1 MALLF
6 AEGFDGWASGSDLAN
21 ATRSINA
28 GAALGSANTLSNWGD
43 GCLVGSDLSSGMGF
57 GLTGTPLGSLIR
69 TAFWLRT
76 YGSGTAVF
84 STTVWRP
91 FFNLVGALNSITR
104 WWSLYLLGT
113 QPNVYLSV
121 RKFDDASS
129 PGQAAI
135 GTIPLGDNAW
145 RHVEVEFLIGTSS
158 GTVRTWVDGVADI
171 SFTGDTSDAASG
183 DFSVMDHVLLC
194 GSCSNSG
201 NTGTY
206 LDDVIIWDDEGDA
219 FTGRLTDRHR
229 IRTVLPDANGSVND
243 FTPLSGSNVENV
255 DDVIRD
261 KDGSYTSATAVGEDL
276 FRINTIP
283 FNPAEIYGVYAEAL
297 VRREGLLAHTGRIKA
312 TRGGM
317 VLTGPTVSVDPTYR
331 AERLEL
337 IRDPL
342 TGSRWTRAKLLA
354 GLEAGFERVT

>member
-6 AEGFDGWASGSDLAN
+6 AEGFDGWDSGSDLAN

-28 GAALGSANTLSNWGD
+28 GAALGSGNTLSNWGD
-43 GCLVGSDLSSGMGF
+43 GCLVGSDLSGGMAF
-57 GLTGTPLGSLIR
+57 GLTRAPVGSLIR
-69 TAFWLRT
+69 TAFWIRT
-76 YGSGTAVF
+76 FGSGAAVF

-91 FFNLVGALNSITR
+91 FFNLIGALNATTR

-135 GTIPLGDNAW
+135 GTTPLGDNAW
-145 RHVEVEFLIGTSS
+145 HHVEVEFLIGTTS

-206 LDDVIIWDDEGDA
+206 MDDVIIWDDEGMH

-229 IRTVLPDANGSVND
+229 IRTIPPDANGSVND
-243 FTPLSGSNVENV
+243 FTPLSGTNVENV

-261 KDGSYTSATAVGEDL
+261 KDTSYTYATAVGEDM
-276 FRINTIP
+276 FRFNTIP
-283 FNPAEIYGVYAEAL
+283 FNPTEIYGVYAEAL
-297 VRREGLLAHTGRIKA
+297 VRREGLMAHTGRIKA
-312 TRGGM
+312 TRGG
-317 VLTGPTVSVDPTYR
+317 LTLNGTTMSVDPTYR

-342 TGSRWTRAKLLA
+342 TGSRWTKAKLLA
-354 GLEAGFERVT
+354 GLEVGFERVT

>member
-6 AEGFDGWASGSDLAN
+6 AEGFDGWTNGGDLAN

-28 GAALGSANTLSNWGD
+28 GAALGSGNTLSNWGD
-43 GCLVGSDLSSGMGF
+43 GCLVGSDLSGGQAF
-57 GLTGTPLGSLIR
+57 GLTCAPVGSLIR
-69 TAFWLRT
+69 TAFWIRT
-76 YGSGTAVF
+76 FGSGAAVF

-91 FFNLVGALNSITR
+91 FFNLIGALNNTTR

-113 QPNVYLSV
+113 QSNVYLSV

-135 GTIPLGDNAW
+135 GTTPLGDNAW
-145 RHVEVEFLIGTSS
+145 HHVEVEFLIGTTL

-194 GSCSNSG
+194 GSCANSSG
-201 NTGTY
+201 VGTY
-206 LDDVIIWDDEGDA
+206 MDDVIIWDDEGSEFA
-219 FTGRLTDRHR
+219 GRLTDRHR
-229 IRTVLPDANGSVND
+229 IRTVHPDANGSVND
-243 FTPLSGSNVENV
+243 FTPLSGTNVENV

-261 KDGSYTSATAVGEDL
+261 MGTSYTSVTAAGQDM
-276 FRINTIP
+276 FRFNAIP
-283 FNPAEIYGVYAEAL
+283 FNPTEIYGVYGEAL

-312 TRGGM
+312 TRGG
-317 VLTGPTVSVDPTYR
+317 LTVNGTIMSVDPTWR

-354 GLEAGFERVT
+354 GLEIGFERVS

>member
-1 MALLF
+1 M
-6 AEGFDGWASGSDLAN
+6 
-21 ATRSINA
+21 
-28 GAALGSANTLSNWGD
+28 
-43 GCLVGSDLSSGMGF
+43 
-57 GLTGTPLGSLIR
+57 GSLIR
-69 TAFWLRT
+69 TAFWIRT
-76 YGSGTAVF
+76 FGSGAAVF

-91 FFNLVGALNSITR
+91 FFNLIGALNATTR

-135 GTIPLGDNAW
+135 GTMPLGDNAW
-145 RHVEVEFLIGTSS
+145 HHVEVEFLIGTTS

-206 LDDVIIWDDEGDA
+206 MDDVIIWDDEGDA

-243 FTPLSGSNVENV
+243 FTPLSGTNVENV

-261 KDGSYTSATAVGEDL
+261 KDTILHLRNGSWRRHVPVQHHPLQPHGDL
-276 FRINTIP
+276 WC
-283 FNPAEIYGVYAEAL
+283 L
-297 VRREGLLAHTGRIKA
+297 C
-312 TRGGM
+312 RGPGAPRGSP
-317 VLTGPTVSVDPTYR
+317 GPHRSHQ
-331 AERLEL
+331 
-337 IRDPL
+337 
-342 TGSRWTRAKLLA
+342 GNA
-354 GLEAGFERVT
+354 GWSSP